1 MKKNTKEITIKLS
14 DFASIDV
21 GYPLH
26 RGVTLFE
33 PYHTYKAYQSPS
45 CSEEA
50 YTYCYS
56 VPIPGQY
63 LTREGDIIVST
74 AKLKDVVLVTKEQ
87 EGLLV
92 SDRYLIIRCKRSKA
106 LPGFIRNEM
115 LSDTGCEKRR
125 TLCRDAVLARQKAER
140 LKNIKLNLP
149 TLEIQETMYLVS
161 QQLDYLSEEL
171 EKRINEDELKKEQ
184 KEEERIKQ
192 FEQYMQALYSCYGRS
207 IQPTDES
214 TSDADDSSD

>member
-50 YTYCYS
+50 DTYCYS
-56 VPIPGQY
+56 APIPEQY
-63 LTREGDIIVST
+63 ITREGDIILNT
-74 AKLKDVVLVTKEQ
+74 AKLKDITLIEKEQ

-92 SDRYLIIRCKRSKA
+92 SDRYLIIRCNQSKA
-106 LPGFIRNEM
+106 LPGYIRSEM
-115 LSDTGCEKRR
+115 LSDKGCEKRR
-125 TLCRDAVLARQKAER
+125 NLCRDAVLPYQKAKKYAD
-140 LKNIKLNLP
+140 LKFKLP
-149 TLEIQETMYLVS
+149 SLEIQEIMYDIQKCAEDSL
-161 QQLDYLSEEL
+161 QKFMDAWN
-171 EKRINEDELKKEQ
+171 EKRRQE
-184 KEEERIKQ
+184 EEERRKQ
-192 FEQYMQALYSCYGRS
+192 HERYMQALYSCYGRI
-207 IQPTDES
+207 IQPADES
-214 TSDADDSSD
+214 TPDADDSSD

>member
-50 YTYCYS
+50 DTYCYS
-56 VPIPGQY
+56 APIPEQY
-63 LTREGDIIVST
+63 ITREGDIILNT
-74 AKLKDVVLVTKEQ
+74 AKLKDITLIEKEQ

-92 SDRYLIIRCKRSKA
+92 SDRYLIIRCNRSKA

-125 TLCRDAVLARQKAER
+125 KLCRDAVLPHQKAMKYAD
-140 LKNIKLNLP
+140 LKFKLP
-149 TLEIQETMYLVS
+149 DMEMQEMICEIQTKL
-161 QQLDYLSEEL
+161 EENIQ
-171 EKRINEDELKKEQ
+171 KFADELAEKLRQE
-184 KEEERIKQ
+184 EEERRKQ
-192 FEQYMQALYSCYGRS
+192 HKRYMQALYSCYGRI
-207 IQPTDES
+207 IQPADES
-214 TSDADDSSD
+214 TPDTDDSSD

>member
-33 PYHTYKAYQSPS
+33 PYHTYKAYQSSS

-50 YTYCYS
+50 DTYYYS
-56 VPIPGQY
+56 APIPKQY
-63 LTREGDIIVST
+63 ITREGDIILNT
-74 AKLKDVVLVTKEQ
+74 AKLKDITLIEKEQ

-92 SDRYLIIRCKRSKA
+92 SDRYLIIRYNRSKA

-115 LSDTGCEKRR
+115 MSDTGCEKRR
-125 TLCRDAVLARQKAER
+125 KLCRDAVLPHQKAKKYAD
-140 LKNIKLNLP
+140 LKFKLP
-149 TLEIQETMYLVS
+149 DMEMQEMICEIQTKL
-161 QQLDYLSEEL
+161 EENIQKFVNSFV
-171 EKRINEDELKKEQ
+171 EKHRQE
-184 KEEERIKQ
+184 EEERRKQ
-192 FEQYMQALYSCYGRS
+192 HERYMQALYSCYGRI
-207 IQPTDES
+207 IQPADES
-214 TSDADDSSD
+214 TPDTDDSSD

>member
-50 YTYCYS
+50 DTYCYS
-56 VPIPGQY
+56 VPIPEQY
-63 LTREGDIIVST
+63 LTREGDIILNT
-74 AKLKDVVLVTKEQ
+74 AKLKDIVLIAKEQ

-92 SDRYLIIRCKRSKA
+92 SDRYLIIRCNQSKA

-115 LSDTGCEKRR
+115 LSDKGCEKRR
-125 TLCRDAVLARQKAER
+125 KLCRDAVLPHQKAKKYAD
-140 LKNIKLNLP
+140 LKFKLP
-149 TLEIQETMYLVS
+149 SLEIQEIMYDIQKCTEDSL
-161 QQLDYLSEEL
+161 QKFMDAWN
-171 EKRINEDELKKEQ
+171 EKRRQ
-184 KEEERIKQ
+184 EEEEKRKQ
-192 FEQYMQALYSCYGRS
+192 HERYMQALYSCYGRI
-207 IQPTDES
+207 IQPADES
-214 TSDADDSSD
+214 TSDADDNSD